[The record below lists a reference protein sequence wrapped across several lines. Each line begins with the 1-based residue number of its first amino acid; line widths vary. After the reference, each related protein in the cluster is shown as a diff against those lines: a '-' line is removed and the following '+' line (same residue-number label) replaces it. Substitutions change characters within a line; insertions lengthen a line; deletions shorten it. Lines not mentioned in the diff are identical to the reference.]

1 MEFSEQLRHSGERTD
16 VRWAPREAN
25 CEADRLANGDTA
37 GFDTSLR
44 LRVLPPVGRWFLL
57 DDALALG
64 KEAEEEK
71 QRYRAESGWKRQV
84 RGKRKKPEDRLRLKD
99 PW

>member
-1 MEFSEQLRHSGERTD
+1 MEFGE
-16 VRWAPREAN
+16 AASLGSPRREVGTTRG
-25 CEADRLANGDTA
+25 DRLANGDTA
-37 GFDTSLR
+37 GFDPSPR
-44 LRVLPPVGRWFLL
+44 LRVLPPVGGWFIL

-64 KEAEEEK
+64 AEAEEVK

-84 RGKRKKPEDRLRLKD
+84 KGKRKKPEDGLRLKD